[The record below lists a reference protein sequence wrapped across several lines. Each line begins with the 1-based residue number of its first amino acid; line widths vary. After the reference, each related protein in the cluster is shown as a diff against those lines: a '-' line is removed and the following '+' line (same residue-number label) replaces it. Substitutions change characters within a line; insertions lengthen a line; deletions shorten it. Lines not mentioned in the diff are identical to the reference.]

1 MNDILMY
8 ISLGIK
14 IVILIILIAIL
25 LKINL
30 MSPVKKIEKFTTKG
44 STTPP
49 DTIYCTSTVKDKSNP
64 TCSLTKSE
72 RKKLNNVSRDAF
84 ETNKNDKLK
93 IITYDEIVIIKDDF
107 EKLAARA
114 NNLTIDTEQLARPFE
129 KVNSYSYM
137 NGKEIDNS
145 RIIEFIKIIG
155 DKMDIIK
162 KNMDDVINIANK
174 ARYINYY
181 YYTDY
186 WHSFNFSDNRIK
198 SRLFT
203 PLNSALKSIIID
215 IEPNIIDYYLFAK
228 AFIEL
233 KEGTNIYNIY
243 TNAVAKKTLFYRFKN
258 KITQGRYQIDIH
270 KIYYDD
276 VKRRI
281 WNKDKGRWQVVND
294 LKDKYDT
301 GAPTYYANYFYIWK
315 LYDST
320 VRKYIAEGSK
330 PEVKLTGGGIYQFDG
345 AIY

>member
-1 MNDILMY
+1 MY

-30 MSPVKKIEKFTTKG
+30 MSPVKKIEKFTTEG
-44 STTPP
+44 STTPA
-49 DTIYCTSTVKDKSNP
+49 TIYCTSTIKDKSNP
-64 TCSLTKSE
+64 TCSLTKSQQ
-72 RKKLNNVSRDAF
+72 KTLKNSKDF
-84 ETNKNDKLK
+84 ETNKNAKLK

-107 EKLAARA
+107 EKLAAHA
-114 NNLTIDTEQLARPFE
+114 NKLTIETEQLARPFE

-174 ARYINYY
+174 ARYIYSY

-186 WHSFNFSDNRIK
+186 WHSFDFSDNRIK
-198 SRLFT
+198 SQLHT
-203 PLNSALKSIIID
+203 PLNSALKSIIINN
-215 IEPNIIDYYLFAK
+215 EPNIIDYYLFAK

-233 KEGTNIYNIY
+233 KEGTNIYKIY
-243 TNAVAKKTLFYRFKN
+243 TNAVAGKTLFYSFKN
-258 KITQGRYQIDIH
+258 KITQGRYQIDMH

-276 VKRRI
+276 IKRRI
-281 WNKDKGRWQVVND
+281 WNKERKRWQMVND

-301 GAPTYYANYFYIWK
+301 KAPTYYANYFYIWK
-315 LYDST
+315 LYDSDST